1 MTKEMN
7 EIISQIT
14 VYTDK
19 MRGTS
24 PGESFKL
31 SNLLIFKWLKCL
43 FVFLNKSKKITIV
56 STITL
61 LLFGVSFLIYSHLAT
76 GDIYLLD
83 PSSFHGRAL
92 FFLTISLL
100 IFKLGFFSFLLVS
113 YSKYKSVK
121 TVSHEQ
127 LPKCTVIVPAY
138 NEGKQVYETLI
149 SLSKSDYPTEKLQLI
164 SIDDGSV
171 DDTWYWIKKAQEE
184 LGQQVIIFKQPKNMG
199 KRAALHRGFLEAT
212 GDIFVTV
219 DSDSIVQPSTIGNLV
234 SPFVTNEN
242 CGAVAGNVR
251 VLNKE
256 KGLIPQMLNVS
267 FAFSFEFIRS
277 AQSLY
282 GSVLCTPGA
291 LSAYRKTAVMNCLED
306 WLNQTFL
313 GNKTNIGEDRAMTNM
328 ILKQGSDVVFQKD
341 AKVYTDIPE
350 NYRSLKKMFTRWERS
365 NVRENIMMTKFAIGN
380 YKDGNKLAPRLILAN
395 QWIKIVFAYPA
406 LILMLIFL
414 MSKPLL
420 FLSVSFLGILLFS
433 SIPAIFY
440 YLKYNNVK
448 DSLLAYTY
456 GVFYAFSLFW
466 ITPYAIATA
475 GNNKWLTR

>member
-1 MTKEMN
+1 MN
-7 EIISQIT
+7 ELISQLT

-19 MRGTS
+19 MRNTPS
-24 PGESFKL
+24 GEPFKL
-31 SNLLIFKWLKCL
+31 SNLLVFKWLKSMFL
-43 FVFLNKSKKITIV
+43 FLNKSKKVTIV
-56 STITL
+56 ITL
-61 LLFGVSFLIYSHLAT
+61 MLLLIGVSFLIYSHLST

-83 PSSFHGRAL
+83 PSSLHGRVL
-92 FFLTISLL
+92 FFLTLSLL
-100 IFKLGFFSFLLVS
+100 IFKLGFFTFLLFS

-138 NEGKQVYETLI
+138 NEGKQVYDTLI
-149 SLSKSDYPTEKLQLI
+149 SLTESDYPKEKLQLI

-171 DDTWYWIKKAQEE
+171 DDTWNWILRAKEE
-184 LGQQVIIFKQPKNMG
+184 LGTQLTIFKQPKNMG

-219 DSDSIVQPSTIGNLV
+219 DSDSVVLPSTIGNLV

-277 AQSLY
+277 AQSVY

-291 LSAYRKTAVMNCLED
+291 LSAYRKSAVMNCLED

-328 ILKQGSDVVFQKD
+328 ILKQGADVVFQKD

-365 NVRENIMMTKFAIGN
+365 NVRENIMMTKFAVGN
-380 YKDGNKLAPRLILAN
+380 YKEGNKLAPRFILAN
-395 QWIKIVFAYPA
+395 QWMKIIFAYPA
-406 LILMLIFL
+406 LILMAIFL
-414 MSKPLL
+414 ISKPLL

-433 SIPAIFY
+433 TIPALFY
-440 YLKYNNVK
+440 YIKYSNLK

-475 GNNKWLTR
+475 GNNKWLTRQL